1 MDKNIINILK
11 SIDSILRS
19 STIEEGNYTE
29 IIIQKMV
36 IFILIILMLIT
47 LFQNIIY

>member
-11 SIDSILRS
+11 SIDSMLRF

-29 IIIQKMV
+29 IIIEEGV
-36 IFILIILMLIT
+36 NNN
-47 LFQNIIY
+47 NIEIE